1 MKGEK
6 VMITLTTL
14 LIILGMLAAC
24 ILVIFLIGGV
34 TGLGIVLD
42 IMVAAFIIS
51 LLIKVITGK

>member
-1 MKGEK
+1 
-6 VMITLTTL
+6 MITLTTL
-14 LIILGMLAAC
+14 LILLGMLAAC